1 MACETSMNLM
11 LGCRQ
16 VARNVSRAYDED
28 LTGWAR
34 VATRL
39 HLFLCPP
46 CRAYARDIA
55 ALHRRIGSTVPADPE
70 QHLSTDAR
78 QRVRKAADDE
88 GGRSS

>member
-1 MACETSMNLM
+1 MARATFMNLM

-16 VARNVSRAYDED
+16 VARNVSRARDEN
-28 LTGWAR
+28 LRGWAR

-78 QRVRKAADDE
+78 QRVREAAGDE
-88 GGRSS
+88 GDRPS